1 MLSNVRLSEVRFS
14 FGAALI
20 ALAAFA
26 AAGPAAAADE
36 TKRFDDWE
44 LQCRDRAPEGFPKC
58 IITQNVVAE
67 ETKLG
72 LLSAAIYFRP
82 GVNTPSLGF
91 NLAPQAIKEAG
102 MVLQIDTKPALEL
115 PIQSCNPN
123 ICVVRAALRDQV
135 LNMLRSGTRGIVGF
149 KIPPD
154 QRVAAQLSLKGFG
167 NAYKALEQ
175 RKGR

>member
-1 MLSNVRLSEVRFS
+1 MLSNAWLSGVRLGL
-14 FGAALI
+14 GAALI
-20 ALAAFA
+20 AFTALT
-26 AAGPAAAADE
+26 AGPAAAADE
-36 TKRFDDWE
+36 TQRFDDWE
-44 LQCRDRAPEGFPKC
+44 LQCRDRVPEGAPKC

-67 ETKLG
+67 ESKLG

-91 NLAPQAIKEAG
+91 NLAPQAIKESG
-102 MVLQIDTKPALEL
+102 MVLQIDTKPALEM

-123 ICVVRAALRDQV
+123 VCLVRATLRDQV
-135 LNMLRSGTRGIVGF
+135 LNMFRSGNRAIVGF

-154 QRVAAQLSLKGFG
+154 QRIAAQLSLKGFG

-175 RKGR
+175 RKGN

>member
-1 MLSNVRLSEVRFS
+1 MLSKVRLFS
-14 FGAALI
+14 LGAALI
-20 ALAAFA
+20 AFAAFA
-26 AAGPAAAADE
+26 AAGPAIAADE

-44 LQCRDRAPEGFPKC
+44 LQCKDRAPEGFPKC

-67 ETKLG
+67 DSKLG
-72 LLSAAIYFRP
+72 VLSAAIYFRP

-123 ICVVRAALRDQV
+123 VCVVRATLRDQFRISRITCPCTSV
-135 LNMLRSGTRGIVGF
+135 NRRSIPELRNISRSWSIPSRWRIV
-149 KIPPD
+149 
-154 QRVAAQLSLKGFG
+154 A
-167 NAYKALEQ
+167 
-175 RKGR
+175 

>member
-1 MLSNVRLSEVRFS
+1 MLSNVRLSGVRFS

-44 LQCRDRAPEGFPKC
+44 LQCRDRAPEGLPKC
-58 IITQNVVAE
+58 IITQNVTDE
-67 ETKLG
+67 QSKMG
-72 LLSAAIYFRP
+72 LLSAIYFRP

-91 NLAPQAIKEAG
+91 NLPPQAIKEAG
-102 MVLQIDTKPALEL
+102 IVLQIDTKPALEL
-115 PIQSCNPN
+115 PIQACNPN
-123 ICVVRAALRDQV
+123 NCFVRAALRDQV
-135 LNMLRSGTRGIVGF
+135 LNMLRSGNRAIVGF
-149 KIPPD
+149 KIPPG
-154 QRVAAQLSLKGFG
+154 QQGAAQLSLKGFG
-167 NAYKALEQ
+167 NAYKELEK

>member
-1 MLSNVRLSEVRFS
+1 MLAKVRFS

-26 AAGPAAAADE
+26 AAGPAVAADE
-36 TKRFDDWE
+36 TKRFEDWE
-44 LQCRDRAPEGFPKC
+44 LQCKDRVPDGAPKC

-67 ETKLG
+67 DSKLG
-72 LLSAAIYFRP
+72 VLSAAVYFRP
-82 GVNTPSLGF
+82 GVATPSLGF
-91 NLAPQAIKEAG
+91 NLAPQAVKDAG

-123 ICVVRAALRDQV
+123 NCIVRAALRDQV
-135 LNMLRSGTRGIVGF
+135 LSMLRSGNRGIVGF

>member
-1 MLSNVRLSEVRFS
+1 MLSIARLCGVRLS

-20 ALAAFA
+20 ALATFA
-26 AAGPAAAADE
+26 AAGSAAADE
-36 TKRFDDWE
+36 TQRFDDWE
-44 LQCRDRAPEGFPKC
+44 LQCKDRAPEGFPKC

-67 ETKLG
+67 DSKLG

-91 NLAPQAIKEAG
+91 NLAPQAVKEAG
-102 MVLQIDTKPALEL
+102 MVLQIDIKSTREL

-135 LNMLRSGTRGIVGF
+135 LNMFRSGNRGIVGF

-154 QRVAAQLSLKGFG
+154 QRIAAQLSLKGFG

-175 RKGR
+175 RKGH

>member
-1 MLSNVRLSEVRFS
+1 MLSKVWASGLRFS
-14 FGAALI
+14 FGAALMAI
-20 ALAAFA
+20 AAFA
-26 AAGPAAAADE
+26 AAPAAADE
-36 TKRFDDWE
+36 TKPFDDWE
-44 LQCRDRAPEGFPKC
+44 LQCKDKVPDGFPKC

-67 ETKLG
+67 ESGLG
-72 LLSAAIYFRP
+72 VLSAAIYFRP
-82 GVNTPSLGF
+82 GVTTPSLGF
-91 NLAPQAIKEAG
+91 NLAPQAIKDAG

-123 ICVVRAALRDQV
+123 TCIVRAALRDQV
-135 LNMLRSGTRGIVGF
+135 LSMLRSGNRGLVGF

-154 QRVAAQLSLKGFG
+154 RRIAAQLSLKGFG

>member
-1 MLSNVRLSEVRFS
+1 MLSIARFPGVRLGL
-14 FGAALI
+14 GAALI
-20 ALAAFA
+20 AFTALAAN
-26 AAGPAAAADE
+26 PAAAADE
-36 TKRFDDWE
+36 TKRYDDWE
-44 LQCRDRAPEGFPKC
+44 LQCRDRVPEGAPKC

-67 ETKLG
+67 DSKLG

-91 NLAPQAIKEAG
+91 NLAPQAVKEAG

-123 ICVVRAALRDQV
+123 VCLVRATLRDQV
-135 LNMLRSGTRGIVGF
+135 LNMFRSGNRGIVGF

-154 QRVAAQLSLKGFG
+154 QRIAAQLSLKGFG

-175 RKGR
+175 RKGN